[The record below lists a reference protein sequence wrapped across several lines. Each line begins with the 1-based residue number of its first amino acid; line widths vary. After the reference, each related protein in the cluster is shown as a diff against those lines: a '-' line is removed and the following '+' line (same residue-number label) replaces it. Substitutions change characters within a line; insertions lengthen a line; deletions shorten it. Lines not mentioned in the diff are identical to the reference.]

1 MPIKTRTLTDH
12 AARIARA
19 MAHLAARP
27 DRTPSPEELAE
38 VAAFSPWHFHRAY
51 RSLTGETPA
60 ETLARI
66 RLSRAAAALI
76 KSEAPLARIATEA
89 GYGSVSA
96 FTRAFREAL
105 GLPPGAYRA
114 RAAIGSAIPS
124 TAAIGTP
131 IPEEETMQDIII
143 VETPAMHL
151 AALPH
156 QGSFDTMGAVFDR
169 LSAWAGA
176 RGLINEA
183 TRFIGIY
190 PDDPHTTPEAELRS
204 QAALTVP
211 PGTPLDPGM
220 AVVELPAL
228 RCARLRYQGP
238 YAELEAVYDRLYGE
252 WLPQS
257 GEEPG
262 AFPVFEE
269 YLNDCRTLPPSE
281 WLTDILLPLKPR

>member
-19 MAHLAARP
+19 MAHLAAHP
-27 DRTPSPEELAE
+27 DRTPSLEELAAI
-38 VAAFSPWHFHRAY
+38 AAFSPWHFHRAY

-66 RLSRAAAALI
+66 RLSRATAALI
-76 KSEAPLARIATEA
+76 KSEAPMARIAAEA
-89 GYGSVSA
+89 GYGSVAA
-96 FTRAFREAL
+96 FNRAFREAL
-105 GLPPGAYRA
+105 GLPPGAYRQ
-114 RAAIGSAIPS
+114 RAAIG
-124 TAAIGTP
+124 GTL
-131 IPEEETMQDIII
+131 PEEDSMQDIII
-143 VETPAMHL
+143 VETPALHL

-156 QGSFDTMGAVFDR
+156 RGSFDAIGPVFDH

-176 RGLINEA
+176 RGLINES

-190 PDDPHTTPEAELRS
+190 LDDPHSTPEAELRS
-204 QAALTVP
+204 KAALTVP
-211 PGTPLDPGM
+211 PGTALAPDM
-220 AVVELPAL
+220 DVVELPAL

-262 AFPVFEE
+262 AFPVSEE

>member
-1 MPIKTRTLTDH
+1 MPTKTRTLTDH

-19 MAHLAARP
+19 MAHLAAHP
-27 DRTPSPEELAE
+27 DRTPSLAELADI
-38 VAAFSPWHFHRAY
+38 AAFSPWHFHRAY

-60 ETLARI
+60 ETLTRL

-76 KSEAPLARIATEA
+76 KSDAPMARIAAAA
-89 GYGSVSA
+89 GYGSTAA

-105 GLPPGAYRA
+105 GIPPGAYRA
-114 RAAIGSAIPS
+114 RAAIGGAIPS
-124 TAAIGTP
+124 TAAIGSAIT
-131 IPEEETMQDIII
+131 EEDSMNDIII

-156 QGSFDTMGAVFDR
+156 RGSFDAMGAVFDR
-169 LSAWAGA
+169 LSAWAAA
-176 RGLINEA
+176 RGLIHEG

-190 PDDPHTTPEAELRS
+190 PDDPHSVPEAELRS

-220 AVVELPAL
+220 EVVELPAL

-257 GEEPG
+257 GEEAG
-262 AFPVFEE
+262 GFPVFEE

>member
-1 MPIKTRTLTDH
+1 MPIRTRIPKSRTLADH
-12 AARIARA
+12 ATRIARA
-19 MAHLAARP
+19 MAHLAAQP
-27 DRTPSPEELAE
+27 DRTPSLEELAD

-76 KSEAPLARIATEA
+76 KSDAPMARIAAAA
-89 GYGSVSA
+89 GYGSTAA

-105 GLPPGAYRA
+105 GIPPGAYRQ
-114 RAAIGSAIPS
+114 RAAIGA
-124 TAAIGTP
+124 P

-143 VETPAMHL
+143 VETPPLHL

-156 QGSFDTMGAVFDR
+156 RGSFDAMGPVFDR
-169 LSAWAGA
+169 LGAWAGA
-176 RGLINEA
+176 RGLINET

-190 PDDPHTTPEAELRS
+190 PDDPHSVPEAELRS
-204 QAALTVP
+204 LAALTVP

-220 AVVELPAL
+220 EVVDIPAL

-238 YAELEAVYDRLYGE
+238 YAELEAVYERLYGA

-257 GEEPG
+257 GEEAG
-262 AFPVFEE
+262 DFPVFEE
-269 YLNDCRTLPPSE
+269 YLNDCRSLPPSE
-281 WLTDILLPLKPR
+281 WLTDILLPLKSR

>member
-1 MPIKTRTLTDH
+1 MPSKTRTPKSRTLADH

-19 MAHLAARP
+19 MAHLAAHP
-27 DRTPSPEELAE
+27 DRTPSLEELADI
-38 VAAFSPWHFHRAY
+38 AAFSPWHFHRAY
-51 RSLTGETPA
+51 RSLRGETPA

-89 GYGSVSA
+89 GYGSIPA

-105 GLPPGAYRA
+105 GIPPGAYRA
-114 RAAIGSAIPS
+114 RAAIG
-124 TAAIGTP
+124 TP
-131 IPEEETMQDIII
+131 ITEEDTMQEIII

-156 QGSFDTMGAVFDR
+156 RGSFDAIGPVFDR

-176 RGLINEA
+176 RGLIQET

-190 PDDPHTTPEAELRS
+190 PDDPHSTPEADLRS

-211 PGTPLDPGM
+211 PGTLLGPGM
-220 AVVELPAL
+220 ELVQLPAL

>member
-1 MPIKTRTLTDH
+1 MPIKTGTLTH
-12 AARIARA
+12 HSARIARA
-19 MAHLAARP
+19 MAHLAAHP
-27 DRTPSPEELAE
+27 DRTPSLEELADI
-38 VAAFSPWHFHRAY
+38 AAFSPWHFHRAY

-76 KSEAPLARIATEA
+76 KSEAPLTRIAAQA
-89 GYGSVSA
+89 GYGSVAA

-105 GLPPGAYRA
+105 GISPGAYRT
-114 RAAIGSAIPS
+114 RTAIG
-124 TAAIGTP
+124 AA
-131 IPEEETMQDIII
+131 IPEEESMQEIII
-143 VETPAMHL
+143 VQTPAMHL

-156 QGSFDTMGAVFDR
+156 RGSFDAMGPVFDQ

-176 RGLINEA
+176 RGLITAE

-190 PDDPHTTPEAELRS
+190 PDDPHSVPEAELRS

-211 PGTPLDPGM
+211 PGTPLAPGM
-220 AVVELPAL
+220 EVVELPAL

-238 YAELEAVYDRLYGE
+238 YVELEAIYDRLYGE

-262 AFPVFEE
+262 LYPVFEE
-269 YLNDCRTLPPSE
+269 YLNDCRSLPPSE
-281 WLTDILLPLKPR
+281 WLTDILLPLRPRA

>member
-1 MPIKTRTLTDH
+1 MPIKTQTLTDH

-19 MAHLAARP
+19 MAHLAAHP
-27 DRTPSPEELAE
+27 DRSPSLEELAD

-60 ETLARI
+60 ETLARL

-76 KSEAPLARIATEA
+76 KSDAPMARIAVQA
-89 GYGSVSA
+89 GYGSTAA

-114 RAAIGSAIPS
+114 RAAIGGVIPS
-124 TAAIGTP
+124 PAGTP
-131 IPEEETMQDIII
+131 TPEEETMQDIII

-156 QGSFDTMGAVFDR
+156 RGSFDAMGAVFDR
-169 LSAWAGA
+169 LGAWAGA
-176 RGLINEA
+176 RGLINES

-190 PDDPHTTPEAELRS
+190 PDDPHTTPEAQLRS

-211 PGTPLDPGM
+211 RGTPLDPGM
-220 AVVELPAL
+220 EVVELPAL

-257 GEEPG
+257 GEEAG
-262 AFPVFEE
+262 ALPVFEE

>member
-12 AARIARA
+12 AARITRA
-19 MAHLAARP
+19 MAHLAANP
-27 DRTPSPEELAE
+27 DRTPSLEELAD

-60 ETLARI
+60 ETLTRI

-76 KSEAPLARIATEA
+76 KSDAPLAQIASQA
-89 GYGSVSA
+89 GYGSAAA
-96 FTRAFREAL
+96 FNRAFREAL

-114 RAAIGSAIPS
+114 RAAIG
-124 TAAIGTP
+124 TP
-131 IPEEETMQDIII
+131 IPEEDTMQDIII
-143 VETPAMHL
+143 VETPALHL

-156 QGSFDTMGAVFDR
+156 RGSFDAMGPVFDQ

-176 RGLINEA
+176 RGLINET

-190 PDDPHTTPEAELRS
+190 LDDPHSTPEAELRS
-204 QAALTVP
+204 KAALTIP
-211 PGTPLDPGM
+211 PDTELAAGM
-220 AVVELPAL
+220 EVVDLPAL

-238 YAELEAVYDRLYGE
+238 YVELEAVYDRLYGE

>member
-1 MPIKTRTLTDH
+1 MPIKTRTIKSTTLADH
-12 AARIARA
+12 AARITRA
-19 MAHLAARP
+19 MAHLAANP
-27 DRTPSPEELAE
+27 DRTPSLDELAD

-76 KSEAPLARIATEA
+76 KSEAPLAQIASQA
-89 GYGSVSA
+89 GYGSVAA
-96 FTRAFREAL
+96 FNRAFREAL
-105 GLPPGAYRA
+105 GLPPGAYRQ
-114 RAAIGSAIPS
+114 RAAIGGAL
-124 TAAIGTP
+124 
-131 IPEEETMQDIII
+131 PEEETMQDIII

-156 QGSFDTMGAVFDR
+156 RGSFDAIGPVFDQ

-176 RGLINEA
+176 RGLINET

-190 PDDPHTTPEAELRS
+190 LDDPHSTPEAELRS
-204 QAALTVP
+204 KAALTIP
-211 PGTPLDPGM
+211 PGTELAPGM
-220 AVVELPAL
+220 EVVELPAL